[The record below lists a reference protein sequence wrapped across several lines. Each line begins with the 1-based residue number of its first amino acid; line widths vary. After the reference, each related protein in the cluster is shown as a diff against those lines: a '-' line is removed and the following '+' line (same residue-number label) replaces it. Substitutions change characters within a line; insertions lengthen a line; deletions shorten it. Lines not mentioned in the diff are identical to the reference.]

1 MATTKPFKRI
11 IRPFADE
18 FSTSEGSA
26 ESYMRF
32 WEDSIVTHAS
42 YANDRQEL
50 WRAYKLIQKDLV
62 HLFEY
67 VEPCDNNLSTYSHR
81 TYELLLRAATEVET
95 NCRRILELNGYRN
108 KKTNIED
115 YMKINAASKLGEYV
129 VILDAW
135 FPQKKTLQ
143 PFAPWNIGTHSLA
156 WYQAYNDVKHHRNL
170 DFPKASLENV
180 LHAISGLYIVLFS
193 QFVLPC
199 HRNDLLLGEDYTTL
213 SAADDV
219 FSIVPPSTWTEPEL
233 YDFDW
238 ESIKDLADPFDRFPF
253 K

>member
-1 MATTKPFKRI
+1 MPRSKPFKRI
-11 IRPFADE
+11 IRPFADD
-18 FSTSEGSA
+18 FNPSEGSA
-26 ESYMRF
+26 ESYVRF
-32 WEDSIVTHAS
+32 WEESIVKHAS
-42 YANDRQEL
+42 YANERQEL
-50 WRAYKLIQKDLV
+50 WRAYKLIQKDLIQ
-62 HLFEY
+62 LFEY
-67 VEPCDNNLSTYSHR
+67 VEPCDDNLTTYSHR

-95 NCRRILELNGYRN
+95 NCRRILEVNGFRK

-129 VILDAW
+129 VILDNW
-135 FPQKKTLQ
+135 FPAKKVLE
-143 PFAPWNIGTHSLA
+143 PFAPWNNGMHSLV

-170 DFPKASLENV
+170 YFPKASLENA

-199 HRNDLLLGEDYTTL
+199 HLKDLIFEEDYTTL
-213 SAADDV
+213 SSADDV
-219 FSIVPPSTWTEPEL
+219 FLIMPPTTWTEAEL

-238 ESIKDLADPFDRFPF
+238 ESIKNLPDPFDRYPF